1 MHIDAADGSE
11 DVAEAVRATA
21 ADTED
26 AIRDMQED
34 EAVTRRALDL
44 LNSRRKD
51 PYEAAT
57 AALREDTQQWWA
69 DTLARDLGACPSSRG
84 ILGTNLIPFGA

>member
-1 MHIDAADGSE
+1 VHIDATDGSE
-11 DVAEAVRATA
+11 DVAEAIRATA

-26 AIRDMQED
+26 AVRDMQED
-34 EAVTRRALDL
+34 EAMTRQALEL
-44 LNSRRKD
+44 LNSRRND

-69 DTLARDLGACPSSRG
+69 DTL
-84 ILGTNLIPFGA
+84 

>member
-26 AIRDMQED
+26 AVRDMQED
-34 EAVTRRALDL
+34 EAMTRQALDL
-44 LNSRRKD
+44 LNSRRHG
-51 PYEAAT
+51 
-57 AALREDTQQWWA
+57 QF
-69 DTLARDLGACPSSRG
+69 ACPQGSAGR
-84 ILGTNLIPFGA
+84 TTR